1 MALAMGK
8 NAGCV
13 LQRILEAVHVELTL
27 DIIAGASHSGSVR
40 ASALDH
46 ETADNAVEDQSVIKA
61 LVNQAQE
68 IIYRVG
74 SDLRIKFRLHYTAIL
89 HGDGYDWILCHIHV
103 SFDYSAYCNNSKMLS
118 NSAFISELLFVTI
131 LTDFL
136 LAVHSQS
143 IHIYFKNHLHVM
155 HDSFMILS
163 YYITIASIIFFII

>member
-1 MALAMGK
+1 M
-8 NAGCV
+8 
-13 LQRILEAVHVELTL
+13 T
-27 DIIAGASHSGSVR
+27 S
-40 ASALDH
+40 
-46 ETADNAVEDQSVIKA
+46 
-61 LVNQAQE
+61 
-68 IIYRVG
+68 
-74 SDLRIKFRLHYTAIL
+74 AIL